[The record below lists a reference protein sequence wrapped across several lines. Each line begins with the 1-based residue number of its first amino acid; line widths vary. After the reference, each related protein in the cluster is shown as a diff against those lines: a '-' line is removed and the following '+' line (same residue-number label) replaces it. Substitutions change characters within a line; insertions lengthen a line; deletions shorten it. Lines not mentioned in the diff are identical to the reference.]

1 MLYIKLMK
9 MLYFTEKEVWLCYGY
24 SITCDEIFSMPHGP
38 VLSHTYNM
46 ITNGS
51 NDSVCND
58 WISGED
64 DYCAALKP
72 KGITANNYED
82 KFNLLSKAEVLLVDE
97 IYNKYKLLTKRQIW
111 DIHHVSKVV
120 LNGMILKV
128 HLNQ

>member
-1 MLYIKLMK
+1 
-9 MLYFTEKEVWLCYGY
+9 
-24 SITCDEIFSMPHGP
+24 MPHGP

-97 IYNKYKLLTKRQIW
+97 IYNKYKHLTKWQ
-111 DIHHVSKVV
+111 SETSPMFLKSV
-120 LNGMILKV
+120 LNGIILKV
-128 HLNQ
+128 HLKQ